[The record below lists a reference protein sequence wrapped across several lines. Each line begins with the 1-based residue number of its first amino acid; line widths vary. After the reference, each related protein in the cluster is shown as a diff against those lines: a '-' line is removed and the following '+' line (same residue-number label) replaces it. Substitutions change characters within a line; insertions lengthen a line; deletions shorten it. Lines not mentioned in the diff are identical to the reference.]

1 MEQDIITGI
10 VYTELDEEIGPNP
23 IIWYPSDLAESL
35 LLHISIKTLTLLSG
49 EQGIIPESL
58 IIMPFQSLNLKSI
71 IKYLQWNDKD
81 KRGGIG
87 QAAITLLFKD
97 FNDLIFYKYKE
108 NLEDLFNESKK
119 IIVKLKEKKADDDQI
134 NAEVRNLNST
144 IIATLERLKTEEET
158 AIKKE
163 EIPKKTK
170 QISDLIDYKFKI
182 IFCGDPG
189 VGKTSL
195 VLRFSENAFTRKY
208 VPTLGVNVSDKIV
221 RVDKSI
227 VQLVLWD
234 LAGQT
239 KFQYMRHS
247 FYQGSDGVF
256 FIFDLTNLKTF
267 NKVREWYKDVQK
279 NLKNTPNLNGFLI
292 GNKNDLLDKR
302 VITKKDGKQLAE
314 DLNLGY
320 IETSALTGENVIQA
334 FHEIA
339 KELLK
344 SISNS

>member
-1 MEQDIITGI
+1 MEKDIITGI
-10 VYTELDEEIGPNP
+10 VYTELDEDIGPNP
-23 IIWYPSDLAESL
+23 IIWYPSDLSESL

-58 IIMPFQSLNLKSI
+58 IIMPFQSINLKSI

-97 FNDLIFYKYKE
+97 VDDLIFYKYKE
-108 NLEDLFNESKK
+108 NLESAFNETKQ
-119 IIVKLKEKKADDDQI
+119 IIINLKEKKADDDQI
-134 NAEVRNLNST
+134 NVEVRNLNST
-144 IIATLERLKTEEET
+144 IVAILERLRIEEET

-163 EIPKKTK
+163 EIPGRTK
-170 QISDLIDYKFKI
+170 QISDFIDYKFKI

-208 VPTLGVNVSDKIV
+208 VPTLGVNVSDKIL
-221 RVDKSI
+221 RIDKSV

-256 FIFDLTNLKTF
+256 FIFDLTNQKTF
-267 NKVREWYKDVQK
+267 NKVRDWYKDVRK

-292 GNKNDLLDKR
+292 GNKNDLIDQR
-302 VITKKDGKQLAE
+302 VITKEDAKQLA
-314 DLNLGY
+314 DNLNFGY
-320 IETSALTGENVIQA
+320 IETSALTGENVIHA
-334 FHEIA
+334 FQEIA
-339 KELLK
+339 IKLLK

>member
-1 MEQDIITGI
+1 MEEEIIVGI
-10 VYTELDEEIGPNP
+10 VFTELDEEIGPNP
-23 IIWYPSDLAESL
+23 IVWYPSDLSESL

-58 IIMPFQSLNLKSI
+58 IIMPFQSVNLKSI

-97 FNDLIFYKYKE
+97 VNDLIFYKYKE
-108 NLEDLFNESKK
+108 NLEAAFNETKQVIINIKK
-119 IIVKLKEKKADDDQI
+119 KKADDDQI
-134 NAEVRNLNST
+134 KVEVRNLNST
-144 IIATLERLKTEEET
+144 IVVILERLRIEEET

-163 EIPKKTK
+163 EFPGRKE
-170 QISDLIDYKFKI
+170 QISDFIDYKFKI
-182 IFCGDPG
+182 IFCGDPS

-208 VPTLGVNVSDKIV
+208 VPTLGVNVSDKIL
-221 RVDKSI
+221 RIDKSV

-256 FIFDLTNLKTF
+256 FIFDLTNQKTF
-267 NKVREWYKDVQK
+267 NKVRDWYTDVRK
-279 NLKNTPNLNGFLI
+279 NLKNTPNLNGYLI
-292 GNKNDLLDKR
+292 GNKNDLTDQRL
-302 VITKKDGKQLAE
+302 ITKEEAKKLADE
-314 DLNLGY
+314 LKFGY
-320 IETSALTGENVIQA
+320 IETSALTGENVMQA

-344 SISNS
+344 SINNS

>member
-1 MEQDIITGI
+1 MRAR
-10 VYTELDEEIGPNP
+10 LDHG
-23 IIWYPSDLAESL
+23 
-35 LLHISIKTLTLLSG
+35 
-49 EQGIIPESL
+49 
-58 IIMPFQSLNLKSI
+58 FQSFTLAVATDSAFVFGV
-71 IKYLQWNDKD
+71 QSVV
-81 KRGGIG
+81 GGG
-87 QAAITLLFKD
+87 
-97 FNDLIFYKYKE
+97 
-108 NLEDLFNESKK
+108 
-119 IIVKLKEKKADDDQI
+119 
-134 NAEVRNLNST
+134 RNLS
-144 IIATLERLKTEEET
+144 IHRDKTPLCWD
-158 AIKKE
+158 A
-163 EIPKKTK
+163 
-170 QISDLIDYKFKI
+170 
-182 IFCGDPG
+182 G
-189 VGKTSL
+189 VGKTYL

>member
-58 IIMPFQSLNLKSI
+58 IIMPFQSLNLKSV

-108 NLEDLFNESKK
+108 NLEDIFNESKK
-119 IIVKLKEKKADDDQI
+119 IIIKLKERKADDDQI

-144 IIATLERLKTEEET
+144 ITATLERLKTEEET

-221 RVDKSI
+221 RVDESV

-279 NLKNTPNLNGFLI
+279 NLKNNPKLMGFLI
-292 GNKNDLLDKR
+292 GNKNDLLDGR
-302 VITKKDGKQLAE
+302 VITNEEANQIAKE
-314 DLNLGY
+314 LNLGY
-320 IETSALTGENVIQA
+320 IETSALTGENVINA
-334 FHEIA
+334 FQEVA

-344 SISNS
+344 SISKS

>member
-1 MEQDIITGI
+1 KVDG
-10 VYTELDEEIGPNP
+10 
-23 IIWYPSDLAESL
+23 
-35 LLHISIKTLTLLSG
+35 
-49 EQGIIPESL
+49 
-58 IIMPFQSLNLKSI
+58 
-71 IKYLQWNDKD
+71 
-81 KRGGIG
+81 
-87 QAAITLLFKD
+87 
-97 FNDLIFYKYKE
+97 
-108 NLEDLFNESKK
+108 
-119 IIVKLKEKKADDDQI
+119 DQI
-134 NAEVRNLNST
+134 KVEVRNLNST
-144 IIATLERLKTEEET
+144 IVAILDRLRIEEET
-158 AIKKE
+158 TIKKE
-163 EIPKKTK
+163 EILGRKE

-208 VPTLGVNVSDKIV
+208 VPTLGVNVSDKIF
-221 RVDKSI
+221 RIDKSV

-247 FYQGSDGVF
+247 FYQGSDGMF
-256 FIFDLTNLKTF
+256 FIFDLTNKKTF
-267 NKVREWYKDVQK
+267 NKVRDWYKDVQK

-302 VITKKDGKQLAE
+302 VIIKEDAKQLAE

-334 FHEIA
+334 YHEIA

>member
-49 EQGIIPESL
+49 EHGIIPESL

-119 IIVKLKEKKADDDQI
+119 IIIKLKERKADDDQI

-144 IIATLERLKTEEET
+144 ITATLERLKTEEET

-221 RVDKSI
+221 RVDESV

-279 NLKNTPNLNGFLI
+279 NLKNNPKLMGFLI
-292 GNKNDLLDKR
+292 GNKNDLLDGR
-302 VITKKDGKQLAE
+302 VITNEEANQIAKE
-314 DLNLGY
+314 LNLGY
-320 IETSALTGENVIQA
+320 IETSALTGENVINA
-334 FHEIA
+334 FQEVA

-344 SISNS
+344 SISKS

>member
-23 IIWYPSDLAESL
+23 IVWYPSDLAESL

-58 IIMPFQSLNLKSI
+58 IIMPFQSLNLKSV

-108 NLEDLFNESKK
+108 NLEDIFNESKK
-119 IIVKLKEKKADDDQI
+119 IIIKLKEKKADDDQI
-134 NAEVRNLNST
+134 NAEVRKLNST
-144 IIATLERLKTEEET
+144 IIAALERLKTEEET

-195 VLRFSENAFTRKY
+195 VFRFSENAFTRKY

-221 RVDKSI
+221 RVDESV

-279 NLKNTPNLNGFLI
+279 NLKNNPKLMGFLI
-292 GNKNDLLDKR
+292 GNKNDLLDGR
-302 VITKKDGKQLAE
+302 VITTEEANQIAKE
-314 DLNLGY
+314 LNLGY
-320 IETSALTGENVIQA
+320 IETSALTGENVINA
-334 FHEIA
+334 FQEVA

-344 SISNS
+344 SISKS

>member
-1 MEQDIITGI
+1 
-10 VYTELDEEIGPNP
+10 
-23 IIWYPSDLAESL
+23 
-35 LLHISIKTLTLLSG
+35 
-49 EQGIIPESL
+49 
-58 IIMPFQSLNLKSI
+58 MPFQSLNLKSV

-108 NLEDLFNESKK
+108 NLEDIFNESKK
-119 IIVKLKEKKADDDQI
+119 IIIKLKEKKADDDQI
-134 NAEVRNLNST
+134 NAEVRKLNST
-144 IIATLERLKTEEET
+144 IIAALERLKTEEET

-195 VLRFSENAFTRKY
+195 VFRFSENAFTRKY

-221 RVDKSI
+221 RVDESV

-279 NLKNTPNLNGFLI
+279 NLKNNPKLMGFLI
-292 GNKNDLLDKR
+292 GNKNDLLDGR
-302 VITKKDGKQLAE
+302 VITTEEANQIAKE
-314 DLNLGY
+314 LNLGY
-320 IETSALTGENVIQA
+320 IETSALTGENVINA
-334 FHEIA
+334 FQEVA

-344 SISNS
+344 SISKS

>member
-58 IIMPFQSLNLKSI
+58 IIMPFQSLNLKSV

-108 NLEDLFNESKK
+108 NLEDIFNESKK
-119 IIVKLKEKKADDDQI
+119 IIIKLKEKKADDDQI

-144 IIATLERLKTEEET
+144 IIAALERLKTEEET

-221 RVDKSI
+221 RVDESV

-279 NLKNTPNLNGFLI
+279 NLKNNPKLMGFLI
-292 GNKNDLLDKR
+292 GNKNDLLDGR
-302 VITKKDGKQLAE
+302 VITNEEANQIAKE
-314 DLNLGY
+314 LNLGY
-320 IETSALTGENVIQA
+320 IETSALTGENVINA
-334 FHEIA
+334 FQEVA

-344 SISNS
+344 SISKS

>member
-23 IIWYPSDLAESL
+23 IVWYPSDLDESL

-58 IIMPFQSLNLKSI
+58 IIMPFQSLNLKSV

-119 IIVKLKEKKADDDQI
+119 TIVKLKEKKADDGQI

-144 IIATLERLKTEEET
+144 IKATLERLKTEEET

-221 RVDKSI
+221 RVDKSV

-279 NLKNTPNLNGFLI
+279 NLKNNPKLMGFLI
-292 GNKNDLLDKR
+292 GNKNDLLDGR
-302 VITKKDGKQLAE
+302 VITNEKANQIAKE
-314 DLNLGY
+314 LNLGY
-320 IETSALTGENVIQA
+320 IETSALTGENVINA
-334 FHEIA
+334 FHEVA

-344 SISNS
+344 SISKS

>member
-1 MEQDIITGI
+1 MEEDIIEGI
-10 VYTELDEEIGPNP
+10 VFTELDEEIGPNP
-23 IIWYPSDLAESL
+23 IIWYPSDLSESL

-58 IIMPFQSLNLKSI
+58 IIMPFQSVFLKSI

-87 QAAITLLFKD
+87 QAAITLIFKD
-97 FNDLIFYKYKE
+97 VNDLIFYKYKE
-108 NLEDLFNESKK
+108 NLEAAFNETKQK
-119 IIVKLKEKKADDDQI
+119 IINLKEKKGDEDQI
-134 NAEVRNLNST
+134 NVEVRNLNST
-144 IIATLERLKTEEET
+144 IVAILERLRIEEET
-158 AIKKE
+158 TIKKE
-163 EIPKKTK
+163 EIPGRKE

-208 VPTLGVNVSDKIV
+208 VPTLGVNVSDKIL
-221 RVDKSI
+221 RIDKSV

-247 FYQGSDGVF
+247 FYQGSDGMF
-256 FIFDLTNLKTF
+256 FIFDLTNQKTF
-267 NKVREWYKDVQK
+267 NKVRDWYKDVQK

-302 VITKKDGKQLAE
+302 VITKEDAKQLAK

-334 FHEIA
+334 YHEIA

-344 SISNS
+344 SIK

>member
-58 IIMPFQSLNLKSI
+58 IIMPFQSLNLKSV

-108 NLEDLFNESKK
+108 NLEDIFNESKK
-119 IIVKLKEKKADDDQI
+119 IIIKLKEKKADDDQI

-144 IIATLERLKTEEET
+144 ITATLERLKTEEET

-221 RVDKSI
+221 RVDESV

-279 NLKNTPNLNGFLI
+279 NLKNNPKLMGFLI
-292 GNKNDLLDKR
+292 GNKNDLLDGR
-302 VITKKDGKQLAE
+302 VITNEEANQIAKE
-314 DLNLGY
+314 LNLGY
-320 IETSALTGENVIQA
+320 IETSALTGENVINA
-334 FHEIA
+334 FQEVA

-344 SISNS
+344 SISKS

>member
-23 IIWYPSDLAESL
+23 IVWYPSDLAESL
-35 LLHISIKTLTLLSG
+35 LLHISIKTLTLLAG

-58 IIMPFQSLNLKSI
+58 IIMPFQSLNLKSV

-108 NLEDLFNESKK
+108 NLEDIFNESKK
-119 IIVKLKEKKADDDQI
+119 IIIKLKEKKADDDQI

-144 IIATLERLKTEEET
+144 IIAALERLKTEEET
-158 AIKKE
+158 ALKKE
-163 EIPKKTK
+163 EIPKRTK

-221 RVDKSI
+221 RVDESV

-279 NLKNTPNLNGFLI
+279 NLKNNPKLMGFLI
-292 GNKNDLLDKR
+292 GNKNDLLDGR
-302 VITKKDGKQLAE
+302 VITNEEANQIAKE
-314 DLNLGY
+314 LNLGY
-320 IETSALTGENVIQA
+320 IETSALTGENVINA
-334 FHEIA
+334 FQEVA

-344 SISNS
+344 SISKS

>member
-58 IIMPFQSLNLKSI
+58 IIMPFQSLNLKSV

-108 NLEDLFNESKK
+108 NLEDIFNESKK
-119 IIVKLKEKKADDDQI
+119 IIIKLKEKKADDDQI

-144 IIATLERLKTEEET
+144 IIAALERLKTEEET

-221 RVDKSI
+221 RVDESV

-279 NLKNTPNLNGFLI
+279 NLKNNPKLMGFLI
-292 GNKNDLLDKR
+292 GNKNDLLDGR
-302 VITKKDGKQLAE
+302 VITNEEANQIAKE
-314 DLNLGY
+314 LNLGY
-320 IETSALTGENVIQA
+320 IETSALTGENVINA
-334 FHEIA
+334 FQEIA

-344 SISNS
+344 SISKS

>member
-1 MEQDIITGI
+1 MEEDIIEGI
-10 VYTELDEEIGPNP
+10 VFTELDEEIGPNP
-23 IIWYPSDLAESL
+23 TLWYPSDLSESL

-58 IIMPFQSLNLKSI
+58 IIMPFQSLNFKSV

-81 KRGGIG
+81 RRGGIG

-97 FNDLIFYKYKE
+97 VNDSIFYKYKE
-108 NLEDLFNESKK
+108 DLEDLFNETKQK
-119 IIVKLKEKKADDDQI
+119 IINLKEKKADDDQI
-134 NAEVRNLNST
+134 NVEVRNLNST
-144 IIATLERLKTEEET
+144 IKATLERLKIEEET
-158 AIKKE
+158 AIRKE

-170 QISDLIDYKFKI
+170 EYSDLIDYKFKI
-182 IFCGDPG
+182 IFCGDPS

-208 VPTLGVNVSDKIV
+208 VPTLGVNVSDKILQ
-221 RVDKSI
+221 VDKSV

-256 FIFDLTNLKTF
+256 FIFDLTNQKTF
-267 NKVREWYKDVQK
+267 NKVRDWHKDVRK

-292 GNKNDLLDKR
+292 GNKNDLIDDR
-302 VITKKDGKQLAE
+302 VITKEEAEQLADE
-314 DLNLGY
+314 LKFGY
-320 IETSALTGENVIQA
+320 IETSAFTGENVIQA

-344 SISNS
+344 SRSNS

>member
-1 MEQDIITGI
+1 MEEDIITGI
-10 VYTELDEEIGPNP
+10 VYTELDEDIGPNP
-23 IIWYPSDLAESL
+23 TVWYPSDLSESL

-97 FNDLIFYKYKE
+97 VNDLIFYKYKE
-108 NLEDLFNESKK
+108 NLESVFNESKK
-119 IIVKLKEKKADDDQI
+119 TIIKLKEKKEEDDKI
-134 NAEVRNLNST
+134 NAEVRNLNSK
-144 IIATLERLKTEEET
+144 IEVTLERLRIEEEA

-163 EIPKKTK
+163 EIPTKTK
-170 QISDLIDYKFKI
+170 PYSDLIDYKFKI

-221 RVDKSI
+221 RVDKSV

-267 NKVREWYKDVQK
+267 NKVREWYKDVRK
-279 NLKNTPNLNGFLI
+279 NLKNNPNLRSFLI
-292 GNKNDLLDKR
+292 GNKNDLIDDRATTNEDANK
-302 VITKKDGKQLAE
+302 LANE
-314 DLNLGY
+314 LNLEY
-320 IETSALTGENVIQA
+320 IETSALTGENVINA
-334 FHEIA
+334 FHEVA

-344 SISNS
+344 SINK

>member
-1 MEQDIITGI
+1 MEHDIITGI

-49 EQGIIPESL
+49 EHGIIPESL

-119 IIVKLKEKKADDDQI
+119 IIIKLKERKADDDQI

-144 IIATLERLKTEEET
+144 ITATLERLKTEEET

-221 RVDKSI
+221 RVDESV

-279 NLKNTPNLNGFLI
+279 NLKNNPKLMGFLI
-292 GNKNDLLDKR
+292 GNKNDLLDGR
-302 VITKKDGKQLAE
+302 VITNEEANQIAKE
-314 DLNLGY
+314 LNLGY
-320 IETSALTGENVIQA
+320 IETSALTGENVINA
-334 FHEIA
+334 FQEVA

-344 SISNS
+344 SISKS